1 MIIQNATYIYNLP
14 RVGEDIGDKIAIMV
28 TLDNGEISVPLDP
41 SNRHYAEIMR
51 QVEAGDL
58 TIEEAE

>member
-41 SNRHYAEIMR
+41 ANRHYAEIMR
-51 QVEAGDL
+51 QVEAGTL